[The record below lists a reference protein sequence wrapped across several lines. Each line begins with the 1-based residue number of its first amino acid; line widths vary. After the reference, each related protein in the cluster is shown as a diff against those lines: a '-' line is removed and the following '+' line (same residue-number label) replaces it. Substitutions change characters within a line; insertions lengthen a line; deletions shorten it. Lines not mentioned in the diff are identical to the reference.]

1 MGHCCS
7 GGAELFVLT
16 GFVVR
21 FGNQS
26 PGCSSLVAII
36 EP

>member
-16 GFVVR
+16 ELMVR

-26 PGCSSLVAII
+26 LGHSFLVAII